1 MISITKVGIINQ
13 ELEIATTIIILSMVN
28 PICKQSIR
36 AIGKRSSTAPMS
48 FEKRLSIRPD
58 GLLLKNLIVARLI
71 ERNILSC
78 KFLEALIHAM
88 KNENDLTK
96 VNAIVEII
104 IPV

>member
-1 MISITKVGIINQ
+1 MKVGIINQ
-13 ELEIATTIIILSMVN
+13 GLEIVTIIIMLSMVN

-36 AIGKRSSTAPMS
+36 ATVIRSSTAPIS
-48 FEKRLSIRPD
+48 LEKRLSIRPE
-58 GLLLKNLIVARLI
+58 GLLLKNLIVARLM

-96 VNAIVEII
+96 VNTMVEII